1 MSVLSPFEGLGDREQ
16 AIFAAA
22 DALARGDARSSAP
35 AARLHRR
42 HRHRRDGE
50 CARARDIATNLAIDD
65 DKQGFRRGAGT
76 P

>member
-1 MSVLSPFEGLGDREQ
+1 MN
-16 AIFAAA
+16 A

-50 CARARDIATNLAIDD
+50 CARARDIAANLAIDD
-65 DKQGFRRGAGT
+65 VFLEMKVAARNFRASRRLA
-76 P
+76 